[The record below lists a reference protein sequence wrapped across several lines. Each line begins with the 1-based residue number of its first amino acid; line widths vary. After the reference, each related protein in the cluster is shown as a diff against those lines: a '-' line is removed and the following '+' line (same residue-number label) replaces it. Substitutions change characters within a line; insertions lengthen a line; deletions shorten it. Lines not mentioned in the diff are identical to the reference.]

1 MNYILYSGMRGQLKK
16 GVENAP
22 EIIRPYLKSKKIY
35 RSAQGNSLYKDL
47 YNLYKINSKIRGQ
60 RINIGGDH
68 SMSIASVAYSL
79 NKVHNLKLIWFDA
92 HADINTT
99 YSSYTNNY
107 HGMPLGFLTGLD
119 NISYFPFIRNTL
131 KFKNILYVG
140 IRDLD
145 DFELEIID
153 RCNISFITKK
163 EVNTDPHIAAL
174 KIKQFIGDDSFHLS
188 FDVDCM
194 DPSIISSTGTP
205 VKNGLL
211 LEPTKIILDKLMTK
225 KTMINMD
232 ITELNFKVGNKEKSL
247 ENTLK
252 LFNI

>member
-16 GVENAP
+16 GVEKAP
-22 EIIRPYLKSKKIY
+22 EIIKPYIKTNKIY
-35 RSAQGNSLYKDL
+35 TSNQGNSLYKDL
-47 YNLYKINSKIRGQ
+47 YNLYKINNKVRGR

-68 SMSIASVAYSL
+68 SMSIATVADSL
-79 NKVHNLKLIWFDA
+79 NKIHNLKVLWFDA
-92 HADINTT
+92 HADINTS
-99 YSSYTNNY
+99 YSSHTNNI

-119 NISYFPFIRNTL
+119 NINYFPFIKNTL
-131 KFKNILYVG
+131 KFKNILYIG

-153 RCNISFITKK
+153 KCNISFITTN
-163 EVNTDPHIAAL
+163 EVNDDPYLTSL

-205 VKNGLL
+205 VENGLL
-211 LEPTKIILDKLMTK
+211 LEPTKIILDKLVST

-232 ITELNFKVGNKEKSL
+232 ITELNFKLGDKEKSL
-247 ENTLK
+247 KNTLK